1 MNGTGGGLED
11 LSAAEI
17 VAWGRDLVTPALRV
31 VVKRLPTEIADL
43 AAHHFGWASG
53 GDGGKAVRATLA
65 LLSAEAVGGRPADA
79 LDAAVAVELVHN
91 FSLLH
96 DDVMDGD
103 RTRRHRPTAWVAF
116 GIPAAILAGDAL
128 LALAGHVLAESD
140 GPLAGPGPSWL
151 AEALLAL
158 VEGQNADL
166 NLAGRARVGL
176 AECVEMAAGKTAAL
190 LGASCALGACAGG
203 ADAGRTAAL
212 REFGNQLG
220 LAFQLVDDLLGIWG
234 DPRVTG
240 KPVRADLAAR
250 KRSLPVVAALNAGG
264 AAARE
269 LAERYASPEP
279 FGEAGELAVAA
290 LIEQAGGRDWARAES
305 RRRLDAAL
313 AALAAAGPV
322 PRAAARLTRIAHLVV
337 DRDR

>member
-1 MNGTGGGLED
+1 MAAQED
-11 LSAAEI
+11 LSAGEI
-17 VAWGRDLVTPALRV
+17 MAWGRDLVTPALRV
-31 VVKRLPTEIADL
+31 AVKRLPTEIADL
-43 AAHHFGWASG
+43 AAHHFGWSSG

-65 LLSAEAVGGRPADA
+65 LLSAEAVGARSADA

-128 LALAGHVLAESD
+128 LALAGQVLAESD
-140 GPLAGPGPSWL
+140 GPLAGPGPGWL

-166 NLAGRARVGL
+166 NLAGRERAGL

-190 LGASCALGACAGG
+190 LAASCALGACAGG
-203 ADAGRTAAL
+203 ADAARTAAL
-212 REFGNQLG
+212 KEFGSHLG

-234 DPRVTG
+234 DPSVTG

-250 KRSLPVVAALNAGG
+250 KKSLPVVAALNAEGP
-264 AAARE
+264 AARE

-279 FGEAGELAVAA
+279 FGEAEEIAVAA
-290 LIEQAGGRDWARAES
+290 LIERAGGREWARAES
-305 RRRLDAAL
+305 RRRLAAAL
-313 AALAAAGPV
+313 AALAEAGPV
-322 PRAAARLTRIAHLVV
+322 PRAADRLTRIARLVV
-337 DRDR
+337 ERDR